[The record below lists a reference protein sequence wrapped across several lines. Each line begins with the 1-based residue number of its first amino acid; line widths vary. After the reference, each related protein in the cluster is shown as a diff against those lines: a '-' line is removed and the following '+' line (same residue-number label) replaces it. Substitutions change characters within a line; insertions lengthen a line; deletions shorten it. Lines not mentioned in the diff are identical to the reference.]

1 MTGCVCDEN
10 CIYFCTVRK
19 KFLRSAG
26 GILNE
31 LEIGLSGFFLIADN
45 LILVLLPDLTILQ
58 WVATERQSLCFKRTI
73 NVNFF
78 PS

>member
-1 MTGCVCDEN
+1 MEEVFLTGCVCDEN

-31 LEIGLSGFFLIADN
+31 LEIGLSGFFLSADN

-58 WVATERQSLCFKRTI
+58 
-73 NVNFF
+73 
-78 PS
+78 